1 MNGGRFERIAIVGAG
16 PCGLAC
22 ARELERLGFA
32 GWEVYEREAH
42 AGGKAASVVDEQGFT
57 WDFGG
62 HVVFSHFGEF
72 DALLDEMLGD
82 EIYEHERSSFIRLG
96 RSWVPYPF
104 QNNLRHLEPEVAY
117 ECLLGLIDAPGA
129 APGADF
135 ATWMEGT
142 FGDGITAHFM
152 RPYNRKVWA
161 TPAEE
166 MSSTWIA
173 ERVSVVDFRRALQNL
188 VLGRDDLGWG
198 PNSTFA
204 FPKAGGT
211 GEIYR
216 RLALRLGA
224 RVRFERD
231 LVELDP
237 ERLELRF
244 ADGSLERADAVVSTA
259 PVNALVGAL
268 TACPAEVKAA
278 AGALRWTSVQVVG
291 VGYERPLEDD
301 RCWLYF
307 PGDEAPFYRATNFA
321 KYSPHNVPG
330 AAVDRYSSYL
340 TETAHRPADGPDT
353 SELEREVL
361 DGLVAT
367 GLAQAGHRVASIET
381 IPVEYAYPVPTLE
394 RDAALETIQSWLQ
407 QHNIFSRGRFG
418 SWRYEIG
425 NMDHAVKMGIDLARL
440 LLEGRP
446 EELWTP

>member
-1 MNGGRFERIAIVGAG
+1 
-16 PCGLAC
+16 
-22 ARELERLGFA
+22 
-32 GWEVYEREAH
+32 
-42 AGGKAASVVDEQGFT
+42 
-57 WDFGG
+57 
-62 HVVFSHFGEF
+62 
-72 DALLDEMLGD
+72 
-82 EIYEHERSSFIRLG
+82 
-96 RSWVPYPF
+96 
-104 QNNLRHLEPEVAY
+104 
-117 ECLLGLIDAPGA
+117 
-129 APGADF
+129 
-135 ATWMEGT
+135 
-142 FGDGITAHFM
+142 
-152 RPYNRKVWA
+152 
-161 TPAEE
+161 
-166 MSSTWIA
+166 
-173 ERVSVVDFRRALQNL
+173 
-188 VLGRDDLGWG
+188 
-198 PNSTFA
+198 
-204 FPKAGGT
+204 
-211 GEIYR
+211 
-216 RLALRLGA
+216 
-224 RVRFERD
+224 
-231 LVELDP
+231 
-237 ERLELRF
+237 
-244 ADGSLERADAVVSTA
+244 
-259 PVNALVGAL
+259 
-268 TACPAEVKAA
+268 
-278 AGALRWTSVQVVG
+278 VVG